1 MSKPLLS
8 IGMIVRNDIRSIE
21 RCLRALQPL
30 RDALSCELVIADT
43 GSTDGTREVAAR
55 YADLLFDLTWPND
68 FSAARNA
75 VMERCQ
81 GAWYF
86 TVDADEYLDN
96 PDELIFFLKNPNKN
110 PAVASLLVL
119 QRNYTTR
126 TMDGEYSDFPAERL
140 LRMDTGLR
148 YQGAI
153 HEYWPVREA
162 GFYSGLLSKT
172 ILHHDGYTYTTPEE
186 AQAKARRNLVLLERL
201 IQQFPLSC
209 RRMVQCLESSMIFPD
224 MAWGFAQMGMK
235 LVAQKPSQEPWKWEW
250 EQFGPAVVS
259 LSVRCAA
266 MYGHQEEQKQWS
278 TLAIQLFPN
287 SLYTQIDVAYLNI
300 KSSYKA
306 RNYLDV
312 IGYYALYRQGL
323 GCVESDPTLL
333 QFCISKLFGAMPS
346 ARHEAFHIY
355 LDSLCACKMFQDMKK
370 ELERISVSKEDQQG
384 CIVFLGYLTKLFHA
398 GISVE
403 ELVCQLTPILSDT
416 ELPTAYL
423 EFLQAV
429 KDLFTDHSE
438 YPTYQ
443 IFESLVETDI
453 GRAVQLM
460 RCSDAQTACVWMEQ
474 IRDWRN
480 IPVDV
485 LAHLLEYTIPLPD
498 KFYELSA
505 DMLRVS
511 AGQIAV
517 TWSDATN
524 KVLGL
529 HPQMKDCVGLVKLQ
543 FFFDLSLAAVRRE
556 TWEDAV
562 SSAALMRLCVSLSKQ
577 YLPAYYNPALLSQP
591 EHWNVLPGMHQFILY
606 IGKASE
612 IAQSAQLSQYPSVL
626 RAALEAA
633 PVMKQAVAF
642 LLEHPAALCPPVSPE
657 LEALAAQINQIL
669 ASYPPDDPAVVQLKA
684 SPAYQKVA
692 YLLDGDIQQ

>member
-1 MSKPLLS
+1 M
-8 IGMIVRNDIRSIE
+8 
-21 RCLRALQPL
+21 
-30 RDALSCELVIADT
+30 
-43 GSTDGTREVAAR
+43 
-55 YADLLFDLTWPND
+55 
-68 FSAARNA
+68 
-75 VMERCQ
+75 
-81 GAWYF
+81 
-86 TVDADEYLDN
+86 
-96 PDELIFFLKNPNKN
+96 
-110 PAVASLLVL
+110 
-119 QRNYTTR
+119 
-126 TMDGEYSDFPAERL
+126 
-140 LRMDTGLR
+140 
-148 YQGAI
+148 
-153 HEYWPVREA
+153 
-162 GFYSGLLSKT
+162 
-172 ILHHDGYTYTTPEE
+172 
-186 AQAKARRNLVLLERL
+186 
-201 IQQFPLSC
+201 
-209 RRMVQCLESSMIFPD
+209 
-224 MAWGFAQMGMK
+224 
-235 LVAQKPSQEPWKWEW
+235 
-250 EQFGPAVVS
+250 
-259 LSVRCAA
+259 
-266 MYGHQEEQKQWS
+266 
-278 TLAIQLFPN
+278 
-287 SLYTQIDVAYLNI
+287 
-300 KSSYKA
+300 
-306 RNYLDV
+306 
-312 IGYYALYRQGL
+312 
-323 GCVESDPTLL
+323 
-333 QFCISKLFGAMPS
+333 
-346 ARHEAFHIY
+346 
-355 LDSLCACKMFQDMKK
+355 
-370 ELERISVSKEDQQG
+370 
-384 CIVFLGYLTKLFHA
+384 
-398 GISVE
+398 
-403 ELVCQLTPILSDT
+403 CQLTPILSDT
-416 ELPTAYL
+416 ELPTTYL

-562 SSAALMRLCVSLSKQ
+562 SSAALMRLCVALSKQ

-626 RAALEAA
+626 RAAQEAA

-669 ASYPPDDPAVVQLKA
+669 ASYPPDDPAVVHLKA